1 MAPPHMIYMMIW
13 YPEGKKEKKRKILN
27 WASQGI
33 RVVCIESS
41 SHTHA
46 AVCKARTTAN
56 AQKNYN
62 FDSVDTWTSKRRRY
76 ANTSSIWIIK

>member
-1 MAPPHMIYMMIW
+1 MPPPHMLYMMIW
-13 YPEGKKEKKRKILN
+13 YPEGKKEKKKNSELGVPGDTSRMH
-27 WASQGI
+27 
-33 RVVCIESS
+33 REFVT
-41 SHTHA
+41 HTHA

>member
-1 MAPPHMIYMMIW
+1 MGIP
-13 YPEGKKEKKRKILN
+13 KEKKKNSGRPRGYESY
-27 WASQGI
+27 AY
-33 RVVCIESS
+33 ESS

-62 FDSVDTWTSKRRRY
+62 FDSVDTWTLKRRRY